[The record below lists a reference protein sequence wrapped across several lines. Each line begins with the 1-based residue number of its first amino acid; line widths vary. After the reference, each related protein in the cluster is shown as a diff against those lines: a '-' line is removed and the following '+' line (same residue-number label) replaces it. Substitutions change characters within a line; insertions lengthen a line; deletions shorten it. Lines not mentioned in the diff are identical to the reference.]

1 MFGFLGVFFGFLGL
15 GMVLGLLYVLIC
27 YGIPFIVWTVRLFSV
42 IPGIWKKAW
51 LEGVAEARAK
61 AVVSKPQP
69 PHQSD

>member
-15 GMVLGLLYVLIC
+15 GMVLGLLYVLIRF
-27 YGIPFIVWTVRLFSV
+27 GIPFIFWTIRLFSD
-42 IPGIWKKAW
+42 IPGIWKTAW
-51 LEGVAEARAK
+51 LEGVAEASAK